1 MRDGFERKIIII
13 FASSI
18 VALTLL
24 SAGYSLWEETLFIKG
39 TVNVKRPQ
47 YTEKIIPILPLLN
60 ETVTDT
66 IYESSITEISTDIS
80 F

>member
-1 MRDGFERKIIII
+1 MKGKIFII

-18 VALTLL
+18 VAFTLL
-24 SAGYSLWEETLFIKG
+24 SAGYSLWEETLIIKG

-47 YTEKIIPILPLLN
+47 YTEKIIPILPLIN

-66 IYESSITEISTDIS
+66 IYENNITEISTDIS

>member
-1 MRDGFERKIIII
+1 MGLKGKIIII

>member
-1 MRDGFERKIIII
+1 LKGKIIII

>member
-1 MRDGFERKIIII
+1 MRDGFEGKIIII

-60 ETVTDT
+60 ETVT
-66 IYESSITEISTDIS
+66 IQSRKQYNEISTDIS

>member
-1 MRDGFERKIIII
+1 MKGKIFII

-47 YTEKIIPILPLLN
+47 YTEKIIPILPLIN

-66 IYESSITEISTDIS
+66 IYENNITEISTDIS